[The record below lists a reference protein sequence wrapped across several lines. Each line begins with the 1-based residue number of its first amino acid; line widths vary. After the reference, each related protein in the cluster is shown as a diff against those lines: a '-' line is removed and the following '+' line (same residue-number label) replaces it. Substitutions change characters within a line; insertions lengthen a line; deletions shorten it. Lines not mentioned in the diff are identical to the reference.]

1 MKYLNKLVKEM
12 HIFQRI
18 IYEYLKKE
26 VNDDGINFM
35 DILIEIEE
43 GFEYIPDDIY
53 NAFSSLS
60 SIERIEVIHFFTKYI
75 IKNG

>member
-1 MKYLNKLVKEM
+1 MSELVKEM
-12 HIFQRI
+12 HTFQRM

-26 VNDDGINFM
+26 VNDDGINLM

-53 NAFSSLS
+53 NAFLNLN

>member
-1 MKYLNKLVKEM
+1 
-12 HIFQRI
+12 
-18 IYEYLKKE
+18 
-26 VNDDGINFM
+26 M

-53 NAFSSLS
+53 NAFLNLN